1 MKSFNEKGFTLI
13 ELLIVIGIIAI
24 LAAAVI
30 VAINPGQQFA
40 QARNASR
47 QSHLSSIS
55 TAIYSHYVT
64 EGGWPDCLPN
74 DYGDNDHADWVNLHD
89 DGEDGCEGDLEA
101 YLSGGTMP
109 ETVADGDIYEARLR
123 AGGGQIELR
132 IAQEDG
138 EGTTI
143 HDEWEDD
150 MNIIQ

>member
-64 EGGWPDCLPN
+64 EGGWPACIDEEDEEGEQEWVDLHN
-74 DYGDNDHADWVNLHD
+74 AADP
-89 DGEDGCEGDLEA
+89 GCEEEDQLGA
-101 YLSGGTMP
+101 YLSGGTLP
-109 ETVADGDIYEARLR
+109 ETVADDDTYEVRILEDGD
-123 AGGGQIELR
+123 QIELR
-132 IAQEDG
+132 VNEDN
-138 EGTTI
+138 
-143 HDEWEDD
+143 DEWDED

>member
-64 EGGWPDCLPN
+64 EGGWPDCI
-74 DYGDNDHADWVNLHD
+74 DEEEGGEQQWVDLHNANPPC
-89 DGEDGCEGDLEA
+89 EDEDQLGA
-101 YLSGGTMP
+101 YLSGGTLP

-132 IAQEDG
+132 VAQEDG
-138 EGTTI
+138 EETTI